1 MIKDYDP
8 LMPILLQSS
17 QGSIADVAKSLGVGF
32 LRKYSRTL
40 FIQLADYM
48 KEEFG
53 FGDFVFKDKK
63 GIEVGRASNLH
74 DLEKLIQKIPDELLV
89 SNTSRNMFSKWFYA
103 RGLFTLAGRFRAEH
117 HTVASEARMFISEQ
131 IRTYH
136 NLSGRGIIA
145 QFNEKSYDDYIWFS
159 RIGQSS
165 IGGKARGLAFLNSL
179 VQKYDIAFPV
189 GNIKVSIPRTIVI
202 TTDFFDQFIV
212 ENGLQYVIDSELS
225 DDEILSE
232 FVASRL
238 PEELIEN
245 LKVFLATVDSPLA
258 IRSSSKLED
267 SNYQPFAGVYSTYMI
282 PMTENKD
289 QMLRMLDKAIKSVYA
304 SEFYNGS
311 RSYIQ
316 TTGNLL
322 SEEKMA
328 VIVQSICGSEHD
340 GLYFPMLSGVA
351 RSVNFYPIGNEKV
364 NDGIVNIAFGLGK
377 IVVEGGHTLRFDPKQ
392 PKKIL
397 QLSDPKLAMRDT
409 QKMMYALDLKP
420 GAFKISRNEG
430 VNLAYLPVNTVLK
443 DFENSSLVASSY
455 SFQDERLTPGLSA
468 DGRDSNIVSFDAILK
483 YGKFPLSDILSEILG
498 ICKKELASEIEI
510 EFAADTIPDAENE
523 ILAIKLL
530 QVRPIRDYMDI
541 ESFSMEKVSGEL
553 GSILIRSETALGAGY
568 VGGMDYIVIIPPER
582 FVNSKTREM
591 AEELGKINSDMKTAG
606 KGYLLAGPG
615 RWGSSD
621 PFLGIPVAWND
632 ISEAKTIVECGI
644 RGFQVEPSQGTHF
657 FQNITSL
664 GVGYMSVNSE
674 AEDGSIDLNAIASL
688 KCVLDGK
695 YAKVYE
701 TPKPLKAFIDRST
714 NKAIAGY

>member
-1 MIKDYDP
+1 
-8 LMPILLQSS
+8 
-17 QGSIADVAKSLGVGF
+17 
-32 LRKYSRTL
+32 
-40 FIQLADYM
+40 
-48 KEEFG
+48 
-53 FGDFVFKDKK
+53 
-63 GIEVGRASNLH
+63 
-74 DLEKLIQKIPDELLV
+74 
-89 SNTSRNMFSKWFYA
+89 
-103 RGLFTLAGRFRAEH
+103 
-117 HTVASEARMFISEQ
+117 
-131 IRTYH
+131 
-136 NLSGRGIIA
+136 
-145 QFNEKSYDDYIWFS
+145 
-159 RIGQSS
+159 
-165 IGGKARGLAFLNSL
+165 
-179 VQKYDIAFPV
+179 
-189 GNIKVSIPRTIVI
+189 
-202 TTDFFDQFIV
+202 
-212 ENGLQYVIDSELS
+212 
-225 DDEILSE
+225 
-232 FVASRL
+232 
-238 PEELIEN
+238 
-245 LKVFLATVDSPLA
+245 
-258 IRSSSKLED
+258 
-267 SNYQPFAGVYSTYMI
+267 
-282 PMTENKD
+282 
-289 QMLRMLDKAIKSVYA
+289 
-304 SEFYNGS
+304 
-311 RSYIQ
+311 
-316 TTGNLL
+316 
-322 SEEKMA
+322 
-328 VIVQSICGSEHD
+328 
-340 GLYFPMLSGVA
+340 
-351 RSVNFYPIGNEKV
+351 
-364 NDGIVNIAFGLGK
+364 
-377 IVVEGGHTLRFDPKQ
+377 
-392 PKKIL
+392 
-397 QLSDPKLAMRDT
+397 MRDT

-701 TPKPLKAFIDRST
+701 TPKPLKAFIERST